1 MSAGKKSNN
10 FIITPLEWIKEDLR
24 AGTGSANL
32 DFNERIKRLRA
43 NGEKVYHLGFG
54 QCPFPVPLEAVEEL
68 KKHADRSTY
77 APMAGIPQLRQSII
91 GKVSILYHFFKE
103 PLISNLV
110 QFLSTKNWRYSDF
123 HQKHDEVN
131 YYDESG
137 VICGPG
143 SKELIYLTMNAL
155 ETTIIILK
163 PAWPTYMPQT
173 KLANKKV
180 LCIERTVEN
189 SWKLTGIDKK

>member
-1 MSAGKKSNN
+1 MTN
-10 FIITPLEWIKEDLR
+10 EWIKEDLR

-32 DFNERIKRLRA
+32 DFNEKIKRLRA

-68 KKHADRSTY
+68 KKHAHRSTY

-91 GKVSILYHFFKE
+91 
-103 PLISNLV
+103 
-110 QFLSTKNWRYSDF
+110 DF
-123 HQKHDEVN
+123 HEKHDKIN
-131 YYDESG
+131 HYDESG

-180 LCIERTVEN
+180 LCIDRIVEN
-189 SWKLTGIDKK
+189 AWKLTGIDLK